1 MKKFFAIMLTLAAMA
16 SAPVASANPDITDLL
31 KGALGGAQSG
41 SGNSDNGTSTAL
53 SGLQGLV
60 EGLIS
65 KSNLTEADLVGSW
78 VYNGPAVAF
87 QSDDLLKKA
96 GGAAASGVIV
106 DKLAP
111 YYEKTGINIKGKM
124 PVGKVSAHV
133 EKVGNKLTIT
143 FDASKLITIVN
154 SIASISGQSTLK
166 SVASLLNS
174 YDGLKCGF
182 ELKKQ

>member
-1 MKKFFAIMLTLAAMA
+1 MA
-16 SAPVASANPDITDLL
+16 Q
-31 KGALGGAQSG
+31 ALHSQAFR
-41 SGNSDNGTSTAL
+41 
-53 SGLQGLV
+53 
-60 EGLIS
+60 
-65 KSNLTEADLVGSW
+65 GSW
-78 VYNGPAVAF
+78 KDSY
-87 QSDDLLKKA
+87 QKA
-96 GGAAASGVIV
+96 ISPRPISWA
-106 DKLAP
+106 
-111 YYEKTGINIKGKM
+111 YYEKTGINNLTAIFKNDGTFKFQLKRSALSGEYAKDPDSPDGDFIFQFSIKGKV